1 MKVVPQTQNSRQI
14 NSIIYI
20 PEIKTKLIVAKITII
35 ALPILKHNLIE
46 NLLSPCGAIK

>member
-20 PEIKTKLIVAKITII
+20 PEIKTKLIIAKNNNYCLTY
-35 ALPILKHNLIE
+35 
-46 NLLSPCGAIK
+46 IKTQP

>member
-46 NLLSPCGAIK
+46 NRLSPCGAIK